1 VAYQGRIAAVDRLS
15 GRVVWN
21 RDISSLSGI
30 SVEDGRI
37 FVSHA
42 LGSVYSLDYTTGK
55 TFWRQAALKN
65 RQLSAPVPLGSLI
78 AVGDVEGYVHFLSR
92 DDGALASRAKTS
104 NSPIMPMMAAINS
117 TTVLAQ
123 TRDGGIYAIQVK

>member
-1 VAYQGRIAAVDRLS
+1 MI
-15 GRVVWN
+15 WN

-42 LGSVYSLDYTTGK
+42 LGSVYSLDYSTGK

-65 RQLSAPVPLGSLI
+65 RQLSAPVPMGSLI
-78 AVGDVEGYVHFLSR
+78 AVGDLEGYVHFLSR
-92 DDGALASRAKTS
+92 DDGAIASRVKTS
-104 NSPIMPMMAAINS
+104 NSSMPLMAQINS
-117 TTVLAQ
+117 TTLLAQ
-123 TRDGGIYAIQVK
+123 ARDGGIYAIQIK